1 MNEDI
6 EVLTSIYMDT
16 YTQDPWNENWTP
28 ELVRQRISD
37 LTVSPIS
44 INYVICDKSNAI
56 VGALF
61 GRRNIFVD
69 STELFIDEFFIA
81 SGNQRKGYG
90 KKLLDYVGCQLNK
103 EGYSCMIL
111 NTERGYPSESFYRKN
126 GFRQK
131 ESNIFM
137 YKDI

>member
-1 MNEDI
+1 LLNKISDNNYKIRKFMNEDI

-61 GRRNIFVD
+61 GRMKVFIVNE
-69 STELFIDEFFIA
+69 ST
-81 SGNQRKGYG
+81 
-90 KKLLDYVGCQLNK
+90 
-103 EGYSCMIL
+103 
-111 NTERGYPSESFYRKN
+111 
-126 GFRQK
+126 GF
-131 ESNIFM
+131 
-137 YKDI
+137 